1 MVKNRFFQAVLIFA
15 MFFINCK
22 SENPGVTDSNP
33 EASGVVVALTTE
45 SFKKM
50 VFNYDR
56 NKEWK
61 YEGTNL
67 PS

>member
-22 SENPGVTDSNP
+22 SENSGVTDSNP
-33 EASGVVVALTTE
+33 EASGVVMALTTE
-45 SFKKM
+45 SFKNGNMK
-50 VFNYDR
+50 
-56 NKEWK
+56 
-61 YEGTNL
+61 GTNL